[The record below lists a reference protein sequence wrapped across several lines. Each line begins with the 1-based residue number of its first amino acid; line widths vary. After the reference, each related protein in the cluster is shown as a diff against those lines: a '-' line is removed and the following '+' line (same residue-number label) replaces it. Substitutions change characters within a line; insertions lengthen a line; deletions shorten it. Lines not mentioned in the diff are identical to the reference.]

1 MRDKIRAAAKAA
13 YICWAC
19 GYSPKD
25 RPLEPA
31 VAGAYFEHPFTFFV
45 RDQWEACVRA
55 MLLNLETRP
64 TEVETSAA
72 NRLMTAAQDGKIS
85 GDDLQI
91 ADALNFILA
100 GENPFDEEGFEP
112 EDIITTGELRSV
124 LDKVE
129 ERE

>member
-1 MRDKIRAAAKAA
+1 MRHLTK
-13 YICWAC
+13 
-19 GYSPKD
+19 
-25 RPLEPA
+25 
-31 VAGAYFEHPFTFFV
+31 
-45 RDQWEACVRA
+45 RDYRV
-55 MLLNLETRP
+55 
-64 TEVETSAA
+64 
-72 NRLMTAAQDGKIS
+72 
-85 GDDLQI
+85 I